1 MTLWDEIKVLAL
13 QQSYLTLDTSHG
25 GGNIV
30 SPPELCLAPALN
42 KSQSLAVKQVNPMRG
57 HFYYS
62 PIAKERT
69 VLSSIRGR
77 YCPLKAQLEPIIHLA
92 VHQELVLGPVVVPG
106 ALDQVLVVPAEVPGH
121 AGVAVPGDHGER
133 LETFPLPTPDILVT
147 LTNTLVNNSLV
158 HIITRHLHK

>member
-1 MTLWDEIKVLAL
+1 
-13 QQSYLTLDTSHG
+13 
-25 GGNIV
+25 
-30 SPPELCLAPALN
+30 
-42 KSQSLAVKQVNPMRG
+42 MRG

-106 ALDQVLVVPAEVPGH
+106 ALDQVLVVAAEVPGH